1 MAFSIVQ
8 KDTNPPISSRLT
20 DSGEPVDLSNSS
32 NVFFHMEDEY
42 NRVVISDDITGRVNI
57 TDESRGRVEY
67 VFSESDTESVGTYEA
82 EWEVLYDDG
91 TRETFPS
98 NRMITVNITSGIQ

>member
-1 MAFSIVQ
+1 MGFSIVQ

-20 DSGEPVDLSNSS
+20 DSGEPVNLSNTS

-57 TDESRGRVEY
+57 VDEVGGEVEY
-67 VFSESDTESVGTYEA
+67 VFSESDTDRVGEYEA
-82 EWEVLYDDG
+82 EWEVLYEDG
-91 TRETFPS
+91 SRETFPS
-98 NRMITVNITSGIQ
+98 NRMITVNITSGIK